1 MAVRDG
7 KFVDIPV
14 LMALLE
20 EGHANSKYTDFTI
33 DKNECKQ
40 ILMGALQRTQVKGE
54 GGTCVFVYDD
64 DGIQGFI
71 IGITER
77 IYHIAKEF
85 MATDIFFYIAKEYND
100 PMAFRLLLK
109 EFEQWAWSNPRVKK
123 IDLGVTN
130 IIGEPRRLAVVYKRF
145 GYSESG
151 LMVEKYR
158 PETF

>member
-1 MAVRDG
+1 MIREG

-14 LMALLE
+14 IMALIE
-20 EGHANSKYTDFTI
+20 EGHRIGKYAEYSI

-40 ILMGALQRTQVKGE
+40 ILMAALQRTTVKGE

-64 DGIQGFI
+64 DGVQGFI

-100 PMAFRLLLK
+100 PLAFRLLLK
-109 EFEQWAWSNPRVKK
+109 SFEEWSWGNPRVKK

-130 IIGEPRRLAVVYKRF
+130 VIGDPRRLAVIYKRF

-151 LMVEKYR
+151 LMVEKFR
-158 PETF
+158 PESF